1 MPSSYRYLE
10 TLVDI
15 VNSKKTNPEAKLF
28 WHMTWAYQQNTAH
41 KNFTNYNKDQMT
53 MYKAIVDTVHSTVLP
68 TEAFVGVIP
77 SGTAVQNAR
86 TSFMGD
92 NICRDD
98 GYHMSQPYGRYLVG
112 LTYFAAITGADISGV
127 TYRPSA
133 SIADD
138 MVEVA
143 KESVKNA
150 MLNMYGVTESTFKTT
165 EEKPEE
171 KPDSDNPADYLAADT
186 ALAQSIGVDLSK
198 YTRLDYEYLENMY
211 YNSTN
216 KTTPGAS
223 SSGQNGKHICF
234 KDRYTK
240 EQLLNAVIICD
251 AGWQYRPEQWDT
263 ETEKA
268 ATRPGMCSEPIVLL
282 DNAWWGNNILLAL
295 NISKLSGTI
304 SDNYAAAALHVR
316 IYVPAK

>member
-1 MPSSYRYLE
+1 
-10 TLVDI
+10 
-15 VNSKKTNPEAKLF
+15 
-28 WHMTWAYQQNTAH
+28 
-41 KNFTNYNKDQMT
+41 
-53 MYKAIVDTVHSTVLP
+53 
-68 TEAFVGVIP
+68 
-77 SGTAVQNAR
+77 
-86 TSFMGD
+86 MGD

-133 SIADD
+133 SITDD
-138 MVEVA
+138 MVKVA

-251 AGWQYRPEQWDT
+251 AGWQYRPEKWDT

-282 DNAWWGNNILLAL
+282 DDAWWGNNILLAL